1 LHKCL
6 TAPSWFIVTTQMFA
20 TICGKHQWN
29 SWSAGMAWDARKPH
43 WMGLTQGVPWIWAS
57 PADLSCS
64 SPWTLVFHVCVASAF
79 CALAVHFKSSFYF
92 WEWRYMAE
100 GLRRGAAFSLS
111 LRDAF
116 SGTERAPVVVVS
128 VLEVCQGQKLG
139 SASRRR
145 ELALRPV
152 QVCVLASYAS
162 YCPSNLLVTC
172 WTWSWDLQHT

>member
-1 LHKCL
+1 MGRWVSKTCSLIIALSARASANNLHKCL

-79 CALAVHFKSSFYF
+79 CALAVHFMSSFYF
-92 WEWRYMAE
+92 WEWRYMPE

-111 LRDAF
+111 LRDAY
-116 SGTERAPVVVVS
+116 SGTQRAPVVVVS

-139 SASRRR
+139 SALRRR

-152 QVCVLASYAS
+152 QVCVLAS
-162 YCPSNLLVTC
+162 
-172 WTWSWDLQHT
+172 